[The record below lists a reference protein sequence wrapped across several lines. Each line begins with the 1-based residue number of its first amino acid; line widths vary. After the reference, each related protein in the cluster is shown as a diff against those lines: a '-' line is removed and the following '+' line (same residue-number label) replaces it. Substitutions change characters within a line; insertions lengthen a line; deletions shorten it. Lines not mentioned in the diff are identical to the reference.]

1 MGSGWKEADTGY
13 RTMPLIK
20 YLRQV
25 PDPRCGRKTKHD
37 HAEILICL
45 IAGFLAG
52 KTTIRRSLQWCKRN
66 LEWLRTMLPLKNGI
80 ASAST
85 VSRILAGVDEELI
98 VYVFVEWI
106 GGIVSSKGIHI
117 AIDGKALRAAT
128 NKVRD
133 FRTPMILSAVDV
145 ATGIVLAQ
153 IPMEKKDCEIKV
165 IPELLRLL
173 DITGSIITIDAIGT
187 QIKIMKQILEQG
199 GSFVL
204 TVKKNHPEIYD
215 GIMEHFELMEKQAK
229 DKKNNQG
236 SYTRIESHEKNRDRY
251 EHRIYEVSGECGCV
265 SRSDEDWNCIKTVGR
280 SRQVRIPLERD
291 EEGNDITPDEE
302 TFLMNGSRRRPRP
315 SNGDDKGKDIQLVGL
330 ISDKKMEAK
339 ELGEYKRGHWTIEN
353 TLHHVLDDSF
363 REDRSPAKKSKNN
376 LALIRKFA
384 YNILRIAMIR
394 GECSKIITEAMDDFC
409 DDRSLIKR
417 YVFDGILSFY

>member
-1 MGSGWKEADTGY
+1 
-13 RTMPLIK
+13 MPLIE
-20 YLRQV
+20 YMRQV

-37 HAEILICL
+37 HREILICL

-66 LEWLRTMLPLKNGI
+66 LKWLRTMIPLKNGI
-80 ASAST
+80 ASVPTAC
-85 VSRILAGVDEELI
+85 RILAGIDEELF
-98 VYVFVEWI
+98 VYAFVEWI
-106 GGIVSSKGIHI
+106 GSIVSTRGIHI

-133 FRTPMILSAVDV
+133 FRTPMILNAVDV

-153 IPMEKKDCEIKV
+153 IPMEKKDCEITV

-173 DITGSIITIDAIGT
+173 DITGSTITIDAIGT
-187 QIKIMKQILEQG
+187 HTRIIKQILKQG

-204 TVKKNHPEIYD
+204 TVKKNQQEIYD
-215 GIMEHFELMEKQAK
+215 GIMEHFEHLIKQVQ
-229 DKKNNQG
+229 DKGNNQG
-236 SYTRIESHEKNRDRY
+236 DYERIECHEKNRDRY
-251 EHRIYEVSGECGCV
+251 EHRIYEASGDCGCV
-265 SRSDEDWNCIKTVGR
+265 SRAGEEWNMLKTVGR

-291 EEGNDITPDEE
+291 RDGNDITPGEAS
-302 TFLMNGSRRRPRP
+302 FLANGSRRRPRP
-315 SNGDDKGKDIQLVGL
+315 SNGDGKENDIQLVGL
-330 ISDKKMEAK
+330 ISDRKIGAK
-339 ELGEYKRGHWTIEN
+339 ELGKYKRGHWTIEN

-376 LALIRKFA
+376 LALIRKFS

-394 GECSKIITEAMDDFC
+394 EDCSKIITEAMDDFC
-409 DDRSLIKR
+409 DDQSLLKR